1 MPFRFSELAKR
12 GKSVSKSGAFEEEE
26 AAAAARTITPTRSSY
41 AYSDYASEDI
51 NDYTSEY
58 AYDVRDSKPKSNSS
72 GLPLSA
78 PHSAVSQRVGPRRPD
93 RTDTPAPASIYYD
106 NGTGVLHADFVR
118 DQSLPPHVRT
128 TAQLAEFIR
137 TREDS
142 SSGLEDGGAAP
153 PPASFFST
161 SSSSCYSSHSSS
173 SSSNSNPPS
182 PSQSTGPM
190 YHHAPVSR
198 SHERIR
204 VTAAAAAA
212 AGILMRHH
220 HVARPTVRVRVLPGA
235 TRTHRYQGFWLRRGT
250 MRKTNNSET
259 ESGKEKGGKKRA
271 EKPRRE
277 M

>member
-26 AAAAARTITPTRSSY
+26 EVAARPMTTARSSY
-41 AYSDYASEDI
+41 AYSDYVSEYI

-72 GLPLSA
+72 GLPQ
-78 PHSAVSQRVGPRRPD
+78 SAVSQRVGPRRPD

-106 NGTGVLHADFVR
+106 NGTGVLHANFVR

-142 SSGLEDGGAAP
+142 SSGLEDRGVAP

-161 SSSSCYSSHSSS
+161 SSSSCYSSHSSSSS

-204 VTAAAAAA
+204 VTAAAAAAA

-271 EKPRRE
+271 EKSRR
-277 M
+277 

>member
-12 GKSVSKSGAFEEEE
+12 GKSVSNSGAFEEEE
-26 AAAAARTITPTRSSY
+26 EATARPMTTARSSY
-41 AYSDYASEDI
+41 AYSDYVSEDL

-58 AYDVRDSKPKSNSS
+58 AYDVRDSKLKSNSS
-72 GLPLSA
+72 GLPQ
-78 PHSAVSQRVGPRRPD
+78 SAVSLRVGPRRPD

-106 NGTGVLHADFVR
+106 NGTGVLHANFVR
-118 DQSLPPHVRT
+118 DQGLPPHVRT

-137 TREDS
+137 MREDS
-142 SSGLEDGGAAP
+142 SNGLEDGGAA

-190 YHHAPVSR
+190 YHHGPASR

-212 AGILMRHH
+212 AGILIRHH
-220 HVARPTVRVRVLPGA
+220 HVARPIVRVRVLPGA
-235 TRTHRYQGFWLRRGT
+235 TRTYRYQGFWLRRGT

-259 ESGKEKGGKKRA
+259 ESGKKEKGGKKRA
-271 EKPRRE
+271 EKSRR
-277 M
+277 